1 MLKRW
6 VVKPKGDPQKVRS
19 LAAELNVSE
28 VVAELL
34 VQRGI
39 TTFPEAKA
47 FFRPDL
53 NQLHDPFLMKG
64 MDVAVQR
71 ILTAIQNKEKIL
83 VYGDYDVDGTT
94 AVALIYTFLLESGV
108 DPSLVDY
115 YIPDRYLEGYGI
127 SIQSIDFA
135 KEKGFSL
142 MIALDCGI
150 KAIEKIRHANELK
163 VDFIICDHHRPGE
176 HIPDAIAVLDPKRT
190 DCPYPYKELSGCGV
204 GFKLVQALAL
214 KQNIPFSSL
223 SKYLDLVAV
232 SIASDIVPITGEN
245 RILAYYGLKLLNSK
259 PKACF
264 EAILRYANITRNGST
279 SQSLSS
285 QNGDGGHLT
294 PNPSPQGEGLKWSG
308 GTSLNGEIYFCRE
321 LTISDLVFLIGPR
334 INAAG
339 RIESG
344 RNAVKLLIS
353 EEMEQATILAGQIDE
368 FNTTR
373 RDLDLNTTDMALD
386 NIKNLSRLKNS
397 KSTVV
402 FNKEWHKGV
411 IGIVASRLIETY
423 YRPTIVL
430 TQSNGLITGSAR
442 SIKDFDIY
450 DAIDECSDLLEHFGG
465 HKYAAGLSMKPENLD
480 AFIEKFENVVAS
492 KITRDMMVPEVEI
505 DLKLTLNE
513 INLKLLKIIR
523 QFAPF
528 GPGNPSPVFQTDG
541 VIDNGN
547 VRLLKNKHLKLTVGH
562 MDYASNPIPAI
573 AFQMGDHFSHI
584 IKGLPFNICYH
595 IEENDWN
602 NKKEIQLNLKEIMP
616 VVTKETPSGGSV
628 IFQNSDC

>member
-1 MLKRW
+1 MHKRW
-6 VVKPKGDPQKVRS
+6 VVKPKGDPEKVSS
-19 LAAELNVSE
+19 LSAELGVNDI
-28 VVAELL
+28 VAELL

-39 TTFPEAKA
+39 YTYQEAKS

-53 NQLHDPFLMKG
+53 KELHSPYLMKD
-64 MDVAVQR
+64 MEVAVQR
-71 ILTAIQNKEKIL
+71 ILAASEKKEKIL

-94 AVALIYTFLLESGV
+94 AVALVYTFLLEFGINP
-108 DPSLVDY
+108 DLLDY
-115 YIPDRYLEGYGI
+115 YIPDRYHEGYGI
-127 SIQSIDFA
+127 SLQSIDFA
-135 KEKGFSL
+135 CNEGFSL
-142 MIALDCGI
+142 VIALDCGI
-150 KAIEKIRHANELK
+150 KAIEKIRYANEK
-163 VDFIICDHHRPGE
+163 NIDFIICDHHRPGDT
-176 HIPDAIAVLDPKRT
+176 IPEALAVLDAKRA
-190 DCPYPYKELSGCGV
+190 DCNYPYKELSGCGV
-204 GFKLVQALAL
+204 GFKLIQAIAE
-214 KQNIPFSSL
+214 KINIPFENL
-223 SKYLDLVAV
+223 LKYLDLVAV

-245 RILAYYGLKLLNSK
+245 RILATFGLRLLNSK

-264 EAILRYANITRNGST
+264 EAILKYANIVRKPAEYTFT
-279 SQSLSS
+279 SQGVESVQNDSS
-285 QNGDGGHLT
+285 
-294 PNPSPQGEGLKWSG
+294 
-308 GTSLNGEIYFCRE
+308 YFCRE

-344 RNAVKLLIS
+344 KNAVKLLICDNHT
-353 EEMEQATILAGQIDE
+353 EAEILADQIND

-386 NIKNLSRLKNS
+386 DIKNISRLKYSN
-397 KSTVV
+397 STVV

-480 AFIEKFENVVAS
+480 VFIDKFEKVVTS
-492 KITRDMMVPEVEI
+492 KITEEMMIPQIEI
-505 DLKLTLNE
+505 DMKIPLNE
-513 INLKLLKIIR
+513 INLKFLRIIK
-523 QFAPF
+523 QFSPF
-528 GPGNPSPVFQTDG
+528 GPGNQSPVFQTDS
-541 VIDNGN
+541 VVDNGN
-547 VRLLKNKHLKLTVGH
+547 ARLLKNKHLKLTLGH
-562 MDYASNPIPAI
+562 MEYASNPVSAI
-573 AFQMGDHFSHI
+573 AFQMGDYYEYI

-602 NKKEIQLNLKEIMP
+602 NKKEIQLNIKEIHIP
-616 VVTKETPSGGSV
+616 QVNIE
-628 IFQNSDC
+628 SDYSKKAMLEEEGIGYPEL